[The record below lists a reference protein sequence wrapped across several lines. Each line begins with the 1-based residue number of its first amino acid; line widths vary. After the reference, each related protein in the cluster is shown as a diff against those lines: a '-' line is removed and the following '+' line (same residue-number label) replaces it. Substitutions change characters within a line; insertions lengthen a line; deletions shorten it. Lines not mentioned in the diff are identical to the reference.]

1 MNESPL
7 LDVQGLQASY
17 GDAMALWDVSFNVAE
32 KELVVLI
39 GPNGAG
45 KTTTLRS
52 VQGVLKPRSGVV
64 TFKSENITGL
74 RPNEAVTRGIVL
86 VPEGRGLFTRMTVE
100 ENLELGAFTKHARS
114 NLQANLDMV
123 YEMFPILKERRRQK
137 AGSLSGGEQQML
149 AIGRGLMSQ
158 PKLIMLDEPCLGLAP
173 IVVMQVFEALEQ
185 LKQKLSVL
193 IVEQN
198 VEAALSV
205 ADRAYL
211 LENGRVVLK
220 GKPDD
225 LRNTPLMRESYLG
238 L

>member
-158 PKLIMLDEPCLGLAP
+158 PQLIMLDEPCLGLAP

-211 LENGRVVLK
+211 LENGRIVLK

>member
-1 MNESPL
+1 MSESPL
-7 LDVQGLQASY
+7 LEVQGLQASY
-17 GDAMALWDVSFNVAE
+17 GDAIAIWDVSFNVAE

-52 VQGVLKPRSGVV
+52 VQGVLKPTSGLV

-74 RPNEAVTRGIVL
+74 RPNETVTRGIAL

-100 ENLELGAFTKHARS
+100 ENLELGAFVKRARS
-114 NLQANLDMV
+114 NLQANLEMT
-123 YEMFPILKERRRQK
+123 YNMFPILKERRRQK

-158 PKLIMLDEPCLGLAP
+158 PQLLMLDEPCLGLAP
-173 IVVMQVFEALEQ
+173 IVVMQLFEALEQ
-185 LKQKLSVL
+185 LKQKVAVL
-193 IVEQN
+193 VVEQN

-205 ADRAYL
+205 SDRAYL
-211 LENGRVVLK
+211 LENGRIVLK
-220 GKPDD
+220 GKPDE
-225 LRNTPLMRESYLG
+225 LRNAPLMRESYLG

>member
-1 MNESPL
+1 
-7 LDVQGLQASY
+7 
-17 GDAMALWDVSFNVAE
+17 VAE

-52 VQGVLKPRSGVV
+52 VQGVLKPRSGIV

-74 RPNEAVTRGIVL
+74 RPNETVARGIAL

-100 ENLELGAFTKHARS
+100 ENLELGAFAKRARS
-114 NLQANLDMV
+114 NLQANLDMT
-123 YEMFPILKERRRQK
+123 YNMFPILKERRRQK

-158 PKLIMLDEPCLGLAP
+158 PQLIMLDEPSLGLAP

-205 ADRAYL
+205 GDRAYL
-211 LENGRVVLK
+211 LENGRIVLK

>member
-1 MNESPL
+1 LSENPL
-7 LDVQGLQASY
+7 LQVRGLQASY
-17 GDAMALWDVSFNVAE
+17 GDTIALWDVSFNVAD

-52 VQGVLKPRSGVV
+52 VQGVLKPKSGVV
-64 TFKSENITGL
+64 TFKSEDITGL
-74 RPNEAVTRGIVL
+74 HPNETVARGIAL

-100 ENLELGAFTKHARS
+100 ENLELGAFVKRARS
-114 NLQANLDMV
+114 NLQENLNMT
-123 YEMFPILKERRRQK
+123 YNMFPILKERRHQK

-149 AIGRGLMSQ
+149 AIARGLMSEPQ
-158 PKLIMLDEPCLGLAP
+158 LIMLDEPCLGLAP

-198 VEAALSV
+198 VEAALGV

-211 LENGRVVLK
+211 LENGKVVLK

-225 LRNTPLMRESYLG
+225 LRNTPLVRESYLG

>member
-1 MNESPL
+1 LNESPL

-17 GDAMALWDVSFNVAE
+17 GDAVALWDVSFNVAE

>member
-1 MNESPL
+1 
-7 LDVQGLQASY
+7 VQGLQASY
-17 GDAMALWDVSFNVAE
+17 GDTIALWDVSFNVAD

-52 VQGVLKPRSGVV
+52 VQGVLKPTSGVV

-74 RPNEAVTRGIVL
+74 QPNETVARGIAL

-100 ENLELGAFTKHARS
+100 ENLELGAFAKRARS
-114 NLQANLDMV
+114 NLQENLNMT
-123 YEMFPILKERRRQK
+123 YNMFPILKERRRQK

-149 AIGRGLMSQ
+149 AIGRGLMSEPQ
-158 PKLIMLDEPCLGLAP
+158 LIMLDEPCLGLAP

-185 LKQKLSVL
+185 LKQKVSVL

-205 ADRAYL
+205 GDRAYL
-211 LENGRVVLK
+211 LENGRIVLK

-225 LRNTPLMRESYLG
+225 LRNTPLMRESYMG

>member
-193 IVEQN
+193 VVEQN

>member
-1 MNESPL
+1 MSESPL
-7 LDVQGLQASY
+7 LEVQGLQASY
-17 GDAMALWDVSFNVAE
+17 GDTIALWDVSFNVAE

-52 VQGVLKPRSGVV
+52 VQGVLKPTSGVV

-74 RPNEAVTRGIVL
+74 HPNETVARGIAL

-100 ENLELGAFTKHARS
+100 ENLELGAFAKHARS
-114 NLQANLDMV
+114 NLQANLEMI
-123 YEMFPILKERRRQK
+123 YNMFPILKERRRQK

-158 PKLIMLDEPCLGLAP
+158 PQLIMLDEPCLGLAP

-185 LKQKLSVL
+185 LKQKVSVL
-193 IVEQN
+193 VVEQN

-205 ADRAYL
+205 GDRAYL
-211 LENGRVVLK
+211 LENGRIVLK